1 VRATLLA
8 AAAAATF
15 GVALYAAG
23 RVARDLPLA
32 VAIVPARI
40 AGVVA
45 LLIPLAVLGRLR
57 LSRRALPLV
66 VLTGLCEIAGLAAF
80 TLGARH
86 GIAVA
91 AVLGSQFAA
100 FAAVAAFLLFRE
112 RLSRLQLAGVVAIV
126 AGVAVLSAVRR

>member
-1 VRATLLA
+1 V
-8 AAAAATF
+8 AAAATF

-23 RVARDLPLA
+23 RVAGDVPLDI
-32 VAIVPARI
+32 AIVPARI

-45 LLIPLAVLGRLR
+45 LLVPLALFGKLR
-57 LSRRALPLV
+57 LSRPAVPLV
-66 VLTGLCEIAGLAAF
+66 VLSGLCEIAGLAAF

-91 AVLGSQFAA
+91 AVIGSQFAA

-126 AGVAVLSAVRR
+126 AGGAVLSAVRP